1 MATFK
6 AKVLMQRFDFPL
18 LFSMARRFSV
28 RLPTKLKRLQ
38 VSDSLFAFSSLT
50 MTNKPNIQSTGM
62 EKTLNKHT
70 DMEETLN
77 KHTDMEETQK
87 THRHWKTKDI
97 EETKKKQKDM
107 EKKKLTQIH
116 GKNFQVADSLSACK
130 PFKEEFGNCKLANL
144 KRCLVKVRVRV
155 NWKWWLS
162 WILNLYVNCFWPIS
176 WSTSRCSRWDGR
188 KNIDDDHLH
197 P

>member
-6 AKVLMQRFDFPL
+6 AKVLMQRCDFPL

-87 THRHWKTKDI
+87 THRHWKNQRHWRDQK
-97 EETKKKQKDM
+97 ETEGHGKKYRYM
-107 EKKKLTQIH
+107 EKTSRLPTLYQL
-116 GKNFQVADSLSACK
+116 VSLSRQSLEIA
-130 PFKEEFGNCKLANL
+130 
-144 KRCLVKVRVRV
+144 
-155 NWKWWLS
+155 S
-162 WILNLYVNCFWPIS
+162 WP
-176 WSTSRCSRWDGR
+176 TSKDVLSRWGWE
-188 KNIDDDHLH
+188 
-197 P
+197 

>member
-62 EKTLNKHT
+62 E
-70 DMEETLN
+70 ETLI
-77 KHTDMEETQK
+77 KHAEMKKPEKNTQTLK
-87 THRHWKTKDI
+87 EPKN
-97 EETKKKQKDM
+97 KQKDM
-107 EKKKLTQIH
+107 EENRNKHRDRENTSRLPTLYQL
-116 GKNFQVADSLSACK
+116 VSLSRKSLEIA
-130 PFKEEFGNCKLANL
+130 
-144 KRCLVKVRVRV
+144 
-155 NWKWWLS
+155 S
-162 WILNLYVNCFWPIS
+162 WP
-176 WSTSRCSRWDGR
+176 TSKDVMSR
-188 KNIDDDHLH
+188 
-197 P
+197 